1 MVKELEIKTP
11 AQVQR
16 INRLASEQPYEVF
29 LTNGTVMLDARSLLG
44 LFTLI
49 GQKALVVV
57 EDDVDPVRFG
67 KLVQHMA

>member
-1 MVKELEIKTP
+1 MVKELEVKTP
-11 AQVQR
+11 AQVQK

-57 EDDVDPVRFG
+57 EDDVDPARFG
-67 KLVQHMA
+67 KLVKHMA